1 MVKRLL
7 LAGVLAGAAALVLIE
22 LPSIKR
28 EVRMFRM

>member
-1 MVKRLL
+1 MAKWLV
-7 LAGVLAGAAALVLIE
+7 LAGVLAGATALVVIE